1 MSEHEFNDPGLDP
14 REFLFAVMHDP
25 AVDISSRI
33 RAAEHLCRLGLGNQS
48 GIPVQRIEI
57 LGGMPDRYRDVP
69 PEWLQDVPGC
79 PRFVDFSPE
88 LQRDL
93 LYVKWCADH
102 GFNDPN
108 SPAARALFEHTQDVP
123 HASNTDAR

>member
-1 MSEHEFNDPGLDP
+1 MSEHEFNAPELDP

-33 RAAEHLCRLGLGNQS
+33 RAAEHLCRMGLGNQS
-48 GIPVQRIEI
+48 GIPVQQIVI
-57 LGGMPDRYRDVP
+57 TGGMPPDLLRDVP

-88 LQRDL
+88 MQRDL
-93 LYVKWCADH
+93 LFVKWCHDH
-102 GFNDPN
+102 GCLDPN
-108 SPAARALFEHTQDVP
+108 LPATRALYL
-123 HASNTDAR
+123 HASEADGHA